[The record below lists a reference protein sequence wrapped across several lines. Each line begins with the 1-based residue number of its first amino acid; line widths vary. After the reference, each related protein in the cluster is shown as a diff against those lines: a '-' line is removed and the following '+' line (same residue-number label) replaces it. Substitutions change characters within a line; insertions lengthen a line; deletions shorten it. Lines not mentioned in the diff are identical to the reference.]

1 MPRRKSRKV
10 GLLLPSASALSMRI
24 ADLLP
29 IVINLCRFR
38 GGPQD
43 IPYRP
48 SLLLGLLIASIAL
61 DLVSAE
67 LLGVSEAALGRS
79 LFSTGLLL
87 SLCWLALRICGFA
100 SRYVQTASALVAC
113 SIVFSLLIVPLALLF
128 GDAPAEQSTVSPAQ
142 ALVAWLGLLVLV
154 WKIAVDGFVVRHAI
168 NAPYWLGFC
177 LAMAWTVADF
187 ALSRMLFAPPA

>member
-1 MPRRKSRKV
+1 
-10 GLLLPSASALSMRI
+10 MRI

-142 ALVAWLGLLVLV
+142 ALVAWLQNSSSVLATRGAKPRKAQTRCSV
-154 WKIAVDGFVVRHAI
+154 SIGW
-168 NAPYWLGFC
+168 
-177 LAMAWTVADF
+177 
-187 ALSRMLFAPPA
+187 SRSKAGA

>member
-1 MPRRKSRKV
+1 
-10 GLLLPSASALSMRI
+10 MRI

-67 LLGVSEAALGRS
+67 LLGVSE
-79 LFSTGLLL
+79 

-128 GDAPAEQSTVSPAQ
+128 GDAQAEQSTVSPAQ

-168 NAPYWLGFC
+168 NAPYWLGFS

-187 ALSRMLFAPPA
+187 ALSRVLFAPPA